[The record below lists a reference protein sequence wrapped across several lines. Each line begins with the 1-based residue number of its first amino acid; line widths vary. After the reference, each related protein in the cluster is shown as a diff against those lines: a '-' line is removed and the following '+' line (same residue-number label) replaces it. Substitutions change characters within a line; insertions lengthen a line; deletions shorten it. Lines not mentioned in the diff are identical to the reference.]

1 MNPINNVLD
10 FLIHVLFTSYIYAV
24 IIRMLLG
31 LTRADFYNPF
41 SQFILS
47 ITNPVLTPLRKLLPS
62 IGGVDTSA
70 IVLIL
75 VLKFIELAARS
86 FLIGKQVLLTS
97 LIVPSIFGA
106 LNQVVNIFIFA
117 IIILVVISWLA
128 PHMHGQ
134 SNPITPILRSL
145 TEPLIRPARKLIPPV
160 GIFDLSTFV
169 VLLGLYCIKIL
180 LHSF

>member
-62 IGGVDTSA
+62 IGGIDTSA

-75 VLKFIELAARS
+75 VLKFIEFAARS
-86 FLIGKQVLLTS
+86 FLIGKQILLTS

-117 IIILVVISWLA
+117 IILLVIISWLA
-128 PHMHGQ
+128 PQMHGQ
-134 SNPITPILRSL
+134 SNPITPILRSI

-160 GIFDLSTFV
+160 GIFDLSTIV

>member
-1 MNPINNVLD
+1 MSPINNVLD

-62 IGGVDTSA
+62 IGRIDTSA

-75 VLKFIELAARS
+75 VLKFVELATRS
-86 FLIGKQVLLTS
+86 FLISKQVLLTS
-97 LIVPSIFGA
+97 RIVPSVFGV

-117 IIILVVISWLA
+117 IIILVVISWVA
-128 PHMHGQ
+128 PHIHGQ
-134 SNPITPILRSL
+134 SNPITPILRSI

-160 GIFDLSTFV
+160 GVFDLSTFV
-169 VLLGLYCIKIL
+169 VLLGLYCIKIF

>member
-1 MNPINNVLD
+1 MTPINNVLD

-31 LTRADFYNPF
+31 FTRADFYNPF
-41 SQFILS
+41 SQFILT
-47 ITNPVLTPLRKLLPS
+47 ITNPVLTPLRKLMPS
-62 IGGVDTSA
+62 IGSIDTSA

-86 FLIGKQVLLTS
+86 FLVGKQVLLS
-97 LIVPSIFGA
+97 ALILPSVLGV

-117 IIILVVISWLA
+117 IIILVVISWVA
-128 PHMHGQ
+128 PQVHSQ
-134 SNPITPILRSL
+134 SNPITPILRSI
-145 TEPLIRPARKLIPPV
+145 TEPLIRPARKLIPPIGV
-160 GIFDLSTFV
+160 FDLSTFA
-169 VLLGLYCIKIL
+169 VLLGLYCIKIV

>member
-10 FLIHVLFTSYIYAV
+10 FLIHILFTSYIYAV

-41 SQFILS
+41 SQFILA
-47 ITNPVLTPLRKLLPS
+47 ITNPVLTPLRKLIPS
-62 IGGVDTSA
+62 IGGIDASA
-70 IVLIL
+70 IVLIFA
-75 VLKFIELAARS
+75 LKFIELAASS
-86 FLIGKQVLLTS
+86 FLIGKQLLLSS
-97 LIVPSIFGA
+97 LLVNAIFLV
-106 LNQVVNIFIFA
+106 LNQVINIFIFA
-117 IIILVVISWLA
+117 IIILVVVSWIA

-134 SNPITPILRSL
+134 SNSMTPILRSL
-145 TEPLIRPARKLIPPV
+145 TEPLLRPARKLIPPV

-169 VLLGLYCIKIL
+169 VLLGLYCIKIF